1 MADKIND
8 KMEQLPSLEPKWFE
22 CFNSEDVSHKWIRM
36 PDCDEFVGARRS
48 KHTLVAYKDSILVFG
63 GDNGSKMLN
72 DLLRFDVK
80 EKSWTTAFCNG
91 TPPAPR
97 YHHSAVVYN
106 DSMFIFGGYT
116 GDIHSNSNLANKN
129 DLHEYKITS
138 GQWTEWRFK
147 GRMPVARSAHGAAVY
162 DNKLWIFAGYDGNA
176 RLNDMWTIS
185 LLPEEDRVWEEIL
198 QTGNCPPTCC
208 NFPVAVLRESM
219 FVFSGQSGAKI
230 TNSLFQFNF
239 GEKCWTRISIEH
251 NLRSAPP
258 PPTWR
263 YGHTMVAHDRHLY
276 VFGGAADSTLSNNLH
291 CYDLD
296 AVTWTVVP
304 VEPGSQVPSGRL
316 FHASAVMGDCMFV
329 FGGAVENNARS
340 GSMHR
345 FKFSK
350 YPKCTLHDDLGK
362 LLRAE
367 EFCDVEFKVGKNE
380 TRFLAHIAIVGAR
393 SKVLRAKI
401 LEAIGARDK
410 HLDELFGTVRV
421 PPNCM
426 PPVVV
431 HLDSAVPEAFQLVLN
446 YVYTDCV
453 DPYKQV
459 KDPRGTR
466 MMLTMLDVY
475 RLAIQFRMPRLECL
489 CDEYLRAIINLN
501 SVLSALSH
509 ADELPSIH
517 AHCLRYVIKENNFA
531 TIVESPQFELLD
543 RKLIVNIVRSHLDP
557 NSVKYKPLGDNQGTS
572 LEQDLKS
579 LLMSQDM
586 TDIEVTLDGVTIPT
600 HKAVLAARCAYFEAM
615 FRSFMPAPGE
625 KIKIQIGDSVPSLQ
639 SFHSLLRYIYYGEIK
654 MPPEDSLYLFQAP
667 LFYGF
672 TNTRLQVFC
681 KHNLDRNVTK
691 DNVLNILVAAEKMNI
706 HDVKEL
712 TMKVVVK
719 NYPYVVKNPTI
730 HALNRDLLIDIL
742 QAMGKDIEQTREM
755 EKVQSSVGGY
765 KSKDKRLLRSDHCYG
780 AHERRLLHEMS
791 SLSLMNTSLSSLGDS
806 TSCSS
811 SSMMGTNGINR

>member
-1 MADKIND
+1 MADKGID
-8 KMEQLPSLEPKWFE
+8 KTEQLPSLEPRWLE
-22 CFNSEDVSHKWIRM
+22 SSNDEDISHKWIRM

-63 GDNGSKMLN
+63 GDNGNKMLN

-91 TPPAPR
+91 APPAPR

-138 GQWTEWRFK
+138 GQWTEWKFK

-185 LLPEEDRVWEEIL
+185 LLPEENRVWEEIL
-198 QTGNCPPTCC
+198 QTGSCPPTCC

-239 GEKCWTRISIEH
+239 SEKCWTRISIEH

-296 AVTWTVVP
+296 AV
-304 VEPGSQVPSGRL
+304 PSGRL
-316 FHASAVMGDCMFV
+316 FHAASVRGDCMYV

-362 LLRAE
+362 LLKSE
-367 EFCDVEFKVGKNE
+367 EFCDVEFKVGKAE
-380 TRFLAHIAIVGAR
+380 TRFLAHICIVGAR

-401 LEAIGARDK
+401 SEA
-410 HLDELFGTVRV
+410 LFGTMRV

-431 HLDSAVPEAFQLVLN
+431 YLDSAVPEAFQLVLN
-446 YVYTDCV
+446 YIYTDCV
-453 DPYKQV
+453 DPYKSV
-459 KDPRGTR
+459 KDPRGTK

-501 SVLSALSH
+501 NVLSALSH

-517 AHCLRYVIKENNFA
+517 AHCLRYVIKENNLA
-531 TIVESPQFELLD
+531 TIVDSPQFETLD
-543 RKLIVNIVRSHLDP
+543 RKLIVNIVRAHLDP
-557 NSVKYKPLGDNQGTS
+557 SSVKSKITVDNHGTS

-579 LLMSQDM
+579 LLMSQELS
-586 TDIEVTLDGVTIPT
+586 DIELTLDGVTIPA

-639 SFHSLLRYIYYGEIK
+639 SFHSLLAYIYFGQVR

-681 KHNLDRNVTK
+681 KDNLDRNVTK
-691 DNVLNILVAAEKMNI
+691 DNVLNILVAADKMAI
-706 HDVKEL
+706 PDVKAL
-712 TMKVVVK
+712 TLNVLVR
-719 NYPYVVKNPTI
+719 NYPYVVRNPII
-730 HALNRDLLIDIL
+730 HTLNRDLLIDIL
-742 QAMGKDIEQTREM
+742 QAMGRDIEQNKEI
-755 EKVQSSVGGY
+755 EKTSVLSVGY
-765 KSKDKRLLRSDHCYG
+765 KTSKDKRLHHRGDYHELRLQDKSMNNSAD
-780 AHERRLLHEMS
+780 S
-791 SLSLMNTSLSSLGDS
+791 S
-806 TSCSS
+806 SCSS
-811 SSMMGTNGINR
+811 ASMIGSGSMISR